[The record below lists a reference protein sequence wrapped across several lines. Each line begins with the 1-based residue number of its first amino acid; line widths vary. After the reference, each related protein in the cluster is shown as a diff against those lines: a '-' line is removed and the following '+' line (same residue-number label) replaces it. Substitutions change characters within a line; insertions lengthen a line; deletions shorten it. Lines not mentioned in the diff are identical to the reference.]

1 VDSLIFDENVS
12 GVLFYMDNSN
22 NIEVQSGTYYT
33 ADASPELYSI
43 QSGKI
48 YGTNTDPTTFVAT
61 DEANWNYVCDLTMIK

>member
-1 VDSLIFDENVS
+1 MDSLIFDENVS

-22 NIEVQSGTYYT
+22 NIEVQSGSYYT
-33 ADASPELYSI
+33 YADNQALYAI

-61 DEANWNYVCDLTMIK
+61 DEANWNYVCDLTMIS